1 MYKVFII
8 IIYLLLISIYGEA
21 AEETL
26 EERKKRIMR
35 KYAPMKT
42 TIMQSNIE
50 VVGAFSEDERVIAS
64 EIMQVEDLQ
73 FEREDPNR
81 MIRPPVVRPNPQQ
94 SQSNWS
100 LYSEDLNLEDN
111 LTVQGDYGS
120 MIGVSDEKSERKASR
135 EYIYQSRIQKSQR
148 DIFGFRATEEGLS
161 EGRGSSRGSD
171 TGLQE
176 MSRPQWGDSFDQH
189 SILEQSVYKSSY
201 MSERMNQYDRNENDP
216 RVQSID
222 RTPSSQL
229 FKRPISAKTY
239 PEPAETFTRPQVD
252 FTPRV
257 QIRRNNPGNSN
268 RDLER
273 FIQQNEN

>member
-1 MYKVFII
+1 MNKVFII

-35 KYAPMKT
+35 KYAPIKT
-42 TIMQSNIE
+42 TITQSNME

-73 FEREDPNR
+73 FEREDPSR
-81 MIRPPVVRPNPQQ
+81 MIRPPVVRPNTQQ
-94 SQSNWS
+94 SQPTWS
-100 LYSEDLNLEDN
+100 IYSEDLELEDN
-111 LTVQGDYGS
+111 MTLEGNYGP
-120 MIGVSDEKSERKASR
+120 MIGGSDEKSERKASR
-135 EYIYQSRIQKSQR
+135 EYIYQSRIQQSQR
-148 DIFGFRATEEGLS
+148 DVFGFRAPEEGLS
-161 EGRGSSRGSD
+161 DGRGSSRGSEI
-171 TGLQE
+171 GVQE
-176 MSRPQWGDSFDQH
+176 MSRAQWGAPLDQH
-189 SILEQSVYKSSY
+189 SILEQSVYTSSY
-201 MSERMNQYDRNENDP
+201 IRERKGQYDRNEKDR

-222 RTPSSQL
+222 RTPSSQS
-229 FKRPISAKTY
+229 FNRPAFAKPY
-239 PEPAETFTRPQVD
+239 PEAAETFTRPQVD

-257 QIRRNNPGNSN
+257 QIRRNNPSNNN

>member
-1 MYKVFII
+1 MNKVFIF

-35 KYAPMKT
+35 KYAPLKT
-42 TIMQSNIE
+42 TITQSNME
-50 VVGAFSEDERVIAS
+50 VVGAFSEDESVIAS

-81 MIRPPVVRPNPQQ
+81 MIRPPMVRPNTQQ

-100 LYSEDLNLEDN
+100 LSSGDLELEDN
-111 LTVQGDYGS
+111 MTVQGDYGP
-120 MIGVSDEKSERKASR
+120 MIGVPDERSERKASR
-135 EYIYQSRIQKSQR
+135 EYIYQSRIQQSQR
-148 DIFGFRATEEGLS
+148 DLFGFRAPEEGLS
-161 EGRGSSRGSD
+161 DGRGSSKGSD
-171 TGLQE
+171 IGVQE
-176 MSRPQWGDSFDQH
+176 MSRAQWGASLDQN

-201 MSERMNQYDRNENDP
+201 MRERKSQYDRNEKDP

-222 RTPSSQL
+222 RMPSTQL
-229 FKRPISAKTY
+229 FNRPVFAKPYPDSAG
-239 PEPAETFTRPQVD
+239 TFTRPQAD

-273 FIQQNEN
+273 FIQQNEH

>member
-1 MYKVFII
+1 MNKVFII

-35 KYAPMKT
+35 KYAPIKT
-42 TIMQSNIE
+42 TITQSNME

-73 FEREDPNR
+73 FEREDPSR
-81 MIRPPVVRPNPQQ
+81 MIRPPVVRPNTQQ
-94 SQSNWS
+94 SQPTWS
-100 LYSEDLNLEDN
+100 IYSEDLELEDN

-120 MIGVSDEKSERKASR
+120 IIGVSDEKSERKASR
-135 EYIYQSRIQKSQR
+135 EYIYQSRIQQSQR
-148 DIFGFRATEEGLS
+148 DVFGFRAPEEGLS
-161 EGRGSSRGSD
+161 DGRGSSRGSEI
-171 TGLQE
+171 GVQE
-176 MSRPQWGDSFDQH
+176 MSRAQWGAPLDQH
-189 SILEQSVYKSSY
+189 SILEQSVYTSSY
-201 MSERMNQYDRNENDP
+201 MRERKGQYDRNEKDP

-222 RTPSSQL
+222 RIPSSQL
-229 FKRPISAKTY
+229 FNRPVFAKPY
-239 PEPAETFTRPQVD
+239 PESAETFTRPQVD